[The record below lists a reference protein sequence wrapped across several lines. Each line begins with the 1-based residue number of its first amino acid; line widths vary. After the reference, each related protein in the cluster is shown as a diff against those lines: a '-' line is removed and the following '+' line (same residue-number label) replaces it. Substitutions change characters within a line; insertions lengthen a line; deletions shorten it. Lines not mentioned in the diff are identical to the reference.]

1 MVNTMTTDHIAID
14 NGKVIIRTDAILGVT
29 GHKDEITIFLI
40 NNTEITI
47 VEENKREAAGMIDF
61 IQGELS
67 RRKCKRICFTEM

>member
-1 MVNTMTTDHIAID
+1 MTTDYIAID
-14 NGKVIIRTDAILGVT
+14 NGRVIIRTNDILGVT
-29 GHKDEITIFLI
+29 GHKDEIIIYLI

-47 VEENKREAAGMIDF
+47 VEENEREAAGMVDF

>member
-1 MVNTMTTDHIAID
+1 MTTDHIAID
-14 NGKVIIRTDAILGVT
+14 NGKVIVRTDAILDVT
-29 GHKDEITIFLI
+29 GHKDEIIIYLI

-47 VEENKREAAGMIDF
+47 VEENEREAAGMVDF

>member
-1 MVNTMTTDHIAID
+1 MTTDHIAID

-47 VEENKREAAGMIDF
+47 VEENKREATGMIDF

>member
-1 MVNTMTTDHIAID
+1 MTTDHIAID
-14 NGKVIIRTDAILGVT
+14 NGKVIVRTDAILGVT

>member
-1 MVNTMTTDHIAID
+1 MTTDHIAID

>member
-14 NGKVIIRTDAILGVT
+14 NGKVIVRTDAILGVT